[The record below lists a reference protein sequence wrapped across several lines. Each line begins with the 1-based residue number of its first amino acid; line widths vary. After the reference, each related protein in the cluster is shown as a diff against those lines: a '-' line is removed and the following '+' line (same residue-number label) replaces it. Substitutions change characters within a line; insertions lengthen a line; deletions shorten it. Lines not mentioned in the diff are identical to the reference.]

1 MSLSKNEEIA
11 LMKEMEA
18 FDTPTVTNA
27 IATYPGRDDCLGLYD
42 PQEIDWYTDDRLRSL
57 FPEIGPRC
65 GYAATAV
72 YGMVDPAYNLLSFRD
87 ILEGIQEMEGPVVL
101 VLKENFNEKMKRR
114 NALIG
119 GNMMTAFKQMGVVG
133 VIGDAPARDLEEM
146 RPLGVACLFTGLAPG
161 HGSMT
166 IQAVNAPVTVSG
178 MAVCPN
184 EIIHMDVNGAVKFP
198 RKYLKAVLENCKSI
212 QKGDTARQN
221 DMKHMTDPAEIAAA
235 MKNMYK

>member
-1 MSLSKNEEIA
+1 MSLSKKEEIA
-11 LMKEMEA
+11 LMKELEA

-27 IATYPGRDDCLGLYD
+27 IAIYPGRVERLGLYD

-57 FPEIGPRC
+57 FPELGPRC

-72 YGMVDPAYNLLSFRD
+72 YGMPDPAYNLHSFRD
-87 ILEGIQEMEGPVVL
+87 ILEEIQETGGPVVL
-101 VLKENFNEKMKRR
+101 VLKENFSEKMKHR

-119 GNMMTAFKQMGVVG
+119 GNMMTAFSRLGVVG

-166 IQAVNAPVTVSG
+166 IHAVNAPVTVSG

-198 RKYLKAVLENCKSI
+198 RKYLKAVLENVKSI
-212 QKGDTARQN
+212 QKADTARQE
-221 DMKHMTDPAEIAAA
+221 DLKQMRDPADIAAA